1 MVVLLQLGGKDI
13 KVPKYTL
20 KRISTEEE
28 WDVVCPFDDLARML
42 EDDDIVKVLSTPSFA
57 GNTVSNLRRAGGEW
71 QDLLGGIK
79 KASGK
84 DNTIKT

>member
-1 MVVLLQLGGKDI
+1 MPV
-13 KVPKYTL
+13 YTL
-20 KRISTEEE
+20 HKKSTDEYF
-28 WDVVCPFDDLARML
+28 DVNVKFDDLAQLL
-42 EDDDIVKVLSTPSFA
+42 EDDDIERVLSTPHFA

>member
-1 MVVLLQLGGKDI
+1 MPV
-13 KVPKYTL
+13 YTL

-28 WDVVCPFDDLARML
+28 WDVNCSFDDLAQML
-42 EDDDIVKVLSTPSFA
+42 EDDDIIKVLSTPSFA

-79 KASGK
+79 KASGRN
-84 DNTIKT
+84 NTIKT

>member
-1 MVVLLQLGGKDI
+1 MPV
-13 KVPKYTL
+13 YTL

-28 WDVVCPFDDLARML
+28 WDVNCSFDDLAQML
-42 EDDDIVKVLSTPSFA
+42 EDDDIIKVLSTPSFA

-84 DNTIKT
+84 NNTIKT

>member
-1 MVVLLQLGGKDI
+1 MPV
-13 KVPKYTL
+13 YTL

-28 WDVVCPFDDLARML
+28 WDVNCSFDDLAQIL
-42 EDDDIVKVLSTPSFA
+42 EDDDIIKVLSTPSFA

-84 DNTIKT
+84 NNTIKT